1 MTEYFKT
8 LKKLPSF
15 GKVLALTAISGVIE
29 GLGLSLF
36 IPLINITSEE
46 ETTPWPV
53 NFLVDGLNYLGIV
66 DSLPVLALLVTL
78 VLIISFYVSYIQKVM
93 IGKSKMTFQHNL
105 RVKLAGKLFNSSW
118 EFYKVQSSGDL
129 INRLTVQVDRASSCL
144 NYQVLTL
151 AFSIQM
157 LVYFFIS
164 VILSPTL
171 TMIVLTMLAVM
182 SFGVNRITNNVTELG
197 TCSSSSHM
205 NYSSKLNEYIGG
217 MKLLK
222 VMAANNVIL
231 KRLEN
236 LSFRILRAYW
246 NEEKSHAL
254 LAFYM
259 RAGPIVVVS
268 VIIVFSFEILE
279 LSGSV
284 VLVFL
289 FVLMRLVPS
298 VTAVR
303 QNYHSYKIHKP
314 SLDVVDDLIIL
325 ASNVSEDMRGI
336 IKFNKLQDSIDFKNV
351 GFRYSD
357 SNHDTLKSISLKIKK
372 KFNSR
377 DCWIVWI
384 WKNYF
389 VRLIGWTLPT
399 Y

>member
-1 MTEYFKT
+1 
-8 LKKLPSF
+8 
-15 GKVLALTAISGVIE
+15 
-29 GLGLSLF
+29 
-36 IPLINITSEE
+36 
-46 ETTPWPV
+46 
-53 NFLVDGLNYLGIV
+53 
-66 DSLPVLALLVTL
+66 
-78 VLIISFYVSYIQKVM
+78 
-93 IGKSKMTFQHNL
+93 
-105 RVKLAGKLFNSSW
+105 
-118 EFYKVQSSGDL
+118 
-129 INRLTVQVDRASSCL
+129 
-144 NYQVLTL
+144 
-151 AFSIQM
+151 
-157 LVYFFIS
+157 
-164 VILSPTL
+164 
-171 TMIVLTMLAVM
+171 
-182 SFGVNRITNNVTELG
+182 
-197 TCSSSSHM
+197 M

-372 KFNSR
+372 NSTVGIVGLSGSGKTTLLDLLVGLYQPTKGAIEVDGVELNRYEITSWRKSIGYVTQDVLLFDESLR
-377 DCWIVWI
+377 DNILLREKNASVENINAAIETAFLKNVISNLDEGLNTNIGEKGHRLSGGERQRIALARALLGGPSIVI
-384 WKNYF
+384 LDEATSSLDAESENTIRERIDAISHNYTIIVVTHKLSTVRNADYIYVMEEGEIVEHGNYTDLLKNTSRF
-389 VRLIGWTLPT
+389 QELHDLQNT
-399 Y
+399 